1 VNVHIH
7 TVFIR
12 KNAIDE
18 RGCQSIAAVRR
29 RCYFNQELA
38 LLQHWR
44 KLMPA
49 FRPEGLPSKR
59 IADGLAVAII
69 CAVSIIA
76 AVTYRDY
83 GLGWD
88 DYVHAEYG
96 GLLLK
101 LYASG
106 FTDQRALSFVN
117 LYAYGGGFDLVST
130 LTAKALHLDLWETRR
145 MVGAVIGI
153 IGLTLTWRLGRR
165 VGGPLA
171 GVIAVALL
179 AACPLYYGNMF
190 MNAKDSPF
198 AVAMVFLTLSLVRA
212 FEEYPKP
219 SPITCTMVGCAAG
232 LAIGTRVMGGLAV
245 INALAAL
252 TLIFAVETRGK
263 GVRTAAARAG
273 RFIICFVP
281 ALAIGWAVMAMV
293 WPWSVLEPLNPFH
306 AVEYFSHFF
315 EKPWNEVFDGVVT
328 PVPEMPRRYV
338 PTLFLLK
345 EPEIFLSLGLGG
357 AAGALVAAL
366 RGDIAPRRR
375 AVFILLAFAAVFP
388 AALTVLTRPA
398 MYNGIRHFVFLTP
411 ALAVLGGVAGAWT
424 AAQLGR
430 MNSPQIRRP
439 AVAFATA
446 MFLGGLFL
454 PIREMI
460 RLHPYQ
466 YTHFNVLAGG
476 IRAAD
481 DRYMLDYWGLSFKE
495 ASQELRTKL
504 TAAMATPTD
513 KRHWRVAVCGPQR
526 AAQVALGPEFKVAW
540 DPKGA
545 DFAMSMGEFYCSQLA
560 EPVLVEVQREGVV
573 YARVY
578 DIRGR
583 TVTGLNVKK

>member
-1 VNVHIH
+1 MIQ
-7 TVFIR
+7 
-12 KNAIDE
+12 
-18 RGCQSIAAVRR
+18 G
-29 RCYFNQELA
+29 LA
-38 LLQHWR
+38 LLQHRQKWN
-44 KLMPA
+44 PA
-49 FRPEGLPSKR
+49 LRPEGWHSDR
-59 IADGLAVAII
+59 IADGLALSTIG
-69 CAVSIIA
+69 AVVIIA
-76 AVTYRDY
+76 AATFRDY

-101 LYASG
+101 LYESG

-130 LTAKALHLDLWETRR
+130 VAAKLLPLDLWETRR
-145 MVGAVIGI
+145 LVGAVIGV
-153 IGLTLTWRLGRR
+153 IGLAVTWRLGRR
-165 VGGPLA
+165 IGGPLA
-171 GVIAVALL
+171 GLIAVALL
-179 AACPLYYGNMF
+179 ATCPLYYGNMF

-219 SPITCTMVGCAAG
+219 SPITCAMVGCAAG
-232 LAIGTRVMGGLAV
+232 LAIGTRVLGGLAV

-252 TLIFAVETRGK
+252 TLLFAIETRRD
-263 GVRTAAARAG
+263 GVRTAAAHAG
-273 RFIICFVP
+273 QFVLAFVP
-281 ALAIGWAVMAMV
+281 ALLLGYAVMAMV
-293 WPWSVLEPLNPFH
+293 WPWSVVEPLNPLR
-306 AVEYFSHFF
+306 AVQYFSHFF

-328 PVPEMPRRYV
+328 SVPEMPRRYV

-345 EPEIFLSLGLGG
+345 EPEIFLALGLGG
-357 AAGALVAAL
+357 AAGALVAAF
-366 RGDIAPRRR
+366 RRDVAPQRR
-375 AVFILLAFAAVFP
+375 AVFILLVFAAVFP

-398 MYNGIRHFVFLTP
+398 MYNGIRHFVFLAP
-411 ALAVLGGVAGAWT
+411 ALAALGGLAGTWIATRLW
-424 AAQLGR
+424 Q
-430 MNSPQIRRP
+430 NSGDRIRRP
-439 AVAFATA
+439 AMALAAAVL
-446 MFLGGLFL
+446 LGGLCL
-454 PIREMI
+454 PVAEMI

-466 YTHFNVLAGG
+466 YTHFNRLAGG

-495 ASQELRTKL
+495 ASLELRAKL
-504 TAAMATPTD
+504 TAAMATPTN

-560 EPVLVEVQREGVV
+560 EPVMVEVQREGVV